1 MIWQWLLPAL
11 VGALVVLTSLLV
23 AALLRNRSRA
33 RAELAQ
39 ARAETER
46 LRQRVEGIEQLLTVT
61 PPTPEASGFVITDM
75 GSAELSAHGAGAPA
89 QDLIPA
95 VPARIEGRLFA
106 DLVLRDT
113 VVKVAGLA
121 HGVRRAL
128 APENRF
134 RMRYEFG
141 REVKRSRRA
150 RRAELREARR
160 HLQSLRRPRSEDA
173 A

>member
-1 MIWQWLLPAL
+1 MIWQWLLPGL
-11 VGALVVLTSLLV
+11 VGALVVLTGLLV
-23 AALLRNRSRA
+23 VALLRGRSRA
-33 RAELAQ
+33 RAELAL

-46 LRQRVEGIEQLLTVT
+46 LRQRVEGIEHKLSVT
-61 PPTPEASGFVITDM
+61 PAAPEASGFVITDV
-75 GSAELSAHGAGAPA
+75 GGYALPSDGVDARVHDSL
-89 QDLIPA
+89 PA